1 MTIVNDEKVKGI
13 NADIETLSYKGDI
26 SDGSH
31 TFYDLYYHRMVLFS
45 IICNQFS
52 DIAWK
57 SKQHDDGSMYPGY
70 FVVGINT
77 PEGQFSYHYTLNFWD
92 RFIVTE
98 LSSAPELDG
107 HQPEDIDRLF
117 SILYKN

>member
-1 MTIVNDEKVKGI
+1 MSKVNDKKDRTVEKI
-13 NADIETLSYKGDI
+13 NAEIETLTYKGKI

-31 TFYDLYYHRMVLFS
+31 TFYDLYYHRMVLFA

-57 SKQHDDGSMYPGY
+57 SKQH
-70 FVVGINT
+70 
-77 PEGQFSYHYTLNFWD
+77 
-92 RFIVTE
+92 
-98 LSSAPELDG
+98 
-107 HQPEDIDRLF
+107 EDIDRLF

>member
-1 MTIVNDEKVKGI
+1 MTKLNDKKVAEI
-13 NADIETLSYKGDI
+13 NAEIETLTYKGKI

-45 IICNQFS
+45 IICNRFS

-57 SKQHDDGSMYPGY
+57 SKQHEDGSMYPGY

-77 PEGQFSYHYTLNFWD
+77 PEGQFSYHYPLNYWD
-92 RFIVTE
+92 NFMVTE
-98 LSSAPELDG
+98 LHTAPEWDG
-107 HQPEDIDRLF
+107 HQPEDVDRLF
-117 SILYKN
+117 SLLHDN